1 MTPERPWKIVPNG
14 ILLAVRATPKGGRD
28 AIDGLT
34 QFPDGTA
41 ALKARIAAAPESGE
55 ANASL
60 TRLIARAAGIGPS
73 SVQLVRGMNGRRKM
87 FRLSGEPQRLAAA
100 LEATIAKGDA
110 R

>member
-1 MTPERPWKIVPNG
+1 VTAGRPWKLVPNG

-28 AIDGLT
+28 AIDGFT

-41 ALKARIAAAPESGE
+41 ALKARIAAAPEGGE

-60 TRLIARAAGIGPS
+60 TRLIARAAGVAPS
-73 SVQLVRGMNGRRKM
+73 SVQLVRGMNGRRKV

>member
-1 MTPERPWKIVPNG
+1 MPDG

-28 AIDGLT
+28 DIDGLT

-60 TRLIARAAGIGPS
+60 VRLIARAAGIQPS
-73 SVQLVRGMNGRRKM
+73 GVQLVRGMSGRRKV
-87 FRLSGEPQRLAAA
+87 FRLCGEPQRLAAA
-100 LEATIAKGDA
+100 LEATIAKRSA
-110 R
+110 P